1 MVAVGLFFRA
11 YTFHRAHMP
20 ALSRDGKLKLLP
32 PMKAAKIPIISNIHP
47 IFNESGIEYSAVF
60 KTYWTISRKRAA
72 EMEGGS

>member
-11 YTFHRAHMP
+11 YTLHRARMP
-20 ALSRDGKLKLLP
+20 ALSRDSKLKLLP

-47 IFNESGIEYSAVF
+47 IFNESGIGYSAVF
-60 KTYWTISRKRAA
+60 KTYWTISRKQAA